1 MLKNICLFAVI
12 LFLVGCGSD
21 KEKYEE
27 KPVETLYKRAEKLL
41 EEGKNKKAGI
51 AFEEVI
57 RQHPYSGWA
66 KQAQLM
72 SAYAYYKAQA
82 FEDAVASLDTYLQ
95 IYPGSQDIPYAYF
108 LKGMCFYVQISTV
121 DRDQEMTE
129 MARKTFEELIRRF
142 PQSKYAKD
150 AKLKLDLAYEHL
162 AGKNMEIGRF
172 YLSQKLLI
180 AALNRFQ
187 EVIKEYEGTSHVP
200 EALHRL
206 VEIYLM
212 LGIVDEAQ
220 ATAVVSGHN
229 YSDNI
234 WYKRTY
240 KLLDSKGML
249 PKADL
254 NVNLKKQWNAQQ
266 SNDS

>member
-1 MLKNICLFAVI
+1 LA
-12 LFLVGCGSD
+12 
-21 KEKYEE
+21 
-27 KPVETLYKRAEKLL
+27 
-41 EEGKNKKAGI
+41 
-51 AFEEVI
+51 
-57 RQHPYSGWA
+57 RQ
-66 KQAQLM
+66 
-72 SAYAYYKAQA
+72 
-82 FEDAVASLDTYLQ
+82 
-95 IYPGSQDIPYAYF
+95 
-108 LKGMCFYVQISTV
+108 
-121 DRDQEMTE
+121 
-129 MARKTFEELIRRF
+129 TFEELIRRF
-142 PQSKYAKD
+142 PNSKYSKD

-187 EVIKEYEGTSHVP
+187 QVVKEYEGTSHVP

-212 LGIVDEAQ
+212 LGIVYEAQ
-220 ATAVVSGHN
+220 ATAIVLGHN
-229 YSDNI
+229 YSDNA
-234 WYKRTY
+234 WYKRAY

-254 NVNLKKQWNAQQ
+254 DLNLKKQWDAKQ